1 MGLSSFVYLSDVDN
15 LSDARYAAGIGVNLI
30 GFRLIPKD
38 ERALNAAKFKEIS
51 EWISGV
57 QLVGE
62 FDKSS
67 PDEVKDA
74 LTQFEVDY
82 LMISDESQLHAFTQL
97 DKPLILRIQIN
108 EETKHEL
115 ASTLNYCSESI
126 DYFLLESEQKDL
138 DEEMENFIAGYA
150 KQFPIILGYGIHMEN
165 AKTIV
170 NQLNLKGI
178 SLKGG
183 SEIRPGY
190 KDFDEMADILEVLE
204 ED

>member
-1 MGLSSFVYLSDVDN
+1 MGLSSFVYLSNVDN

-30 GFRLIPKD
+30 GFRLNPKD
-38 ERALNAAKFKEIS
+38 EGSLNAVQFKEIS

-62 FDKSS
+62 FDNSS
-67 PDEVKDA
+67 PGEVKDA
-74 LTQFEVDY
+74 LTQFDVDY

-97 DKPLILRIQIN
+97 DKPLILRILIDEN
-108 EETKHEL
+108 TLHDL
-115 ASTLNYCSESI
+115 ASTLNYCSGSV

-138 DEEMENFIAGYA
+138 DEEMKEFIAGYA
-150 KQFPIILGYGIHMEN
+150 TQFPIILGYGVHMEN

-170 NQLNLKGI
+170 NQLKLKGI

-183 SEIRPGY
+183 SEIRPGF